1 MNCRQVLNEYCQKN
15 GIELPE
21 YSYTYISEQK
31 IGNVST
37 ELEGIRYQ
45 VNGNFNSKKEAN
57 EDLARMILE
66 KRDRIDKQAE
76 SFTMKRPK
84 DLSFVDGGW
93 ENVSKEL
100 PKVYP
105 EKTKNKII
113 ILYADPSEENPYK
126 EMFKILHLIVVNE
139 NISMENI
146 KLIGF
151 SRKSIRDNKFIVNFT
166 HNTVCEN
173 PNNELIWF
181 VAKNYDELKN
191 SQVYIECND
200 QLIKEFL
207 KEKLKC
213 DQSNKISV

>member
-45 VNGNFNSKKEAN
+45 VNGNFNSKKEAS

-66 KRDRIDKQAE
+66 KRDRINILAE

-84 DLSFVDGGW
+84 DLSFVDGEW

-100 PKVYP
+100 PKVPP

-126 EMFKILHLIVVNE
+126 EMFKILRLIVDNE

-151 SRKSIRDNKFIVNFT
+151 SRKSIKDNKFIVNFT

-181 VAKNYDELKN
+181 VAKNSFIN
-191 SQVYIECND
+191 
-200 QLIKEFL
+200 
-207 KEKLKC
+207 
-213 DQSNKISV
+213 